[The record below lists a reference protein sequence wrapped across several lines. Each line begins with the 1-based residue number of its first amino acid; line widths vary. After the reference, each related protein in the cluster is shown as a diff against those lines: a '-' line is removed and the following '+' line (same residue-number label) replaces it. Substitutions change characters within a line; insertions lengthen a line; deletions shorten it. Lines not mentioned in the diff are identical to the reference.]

1 MGPRLARLAAA
12 ALVALPGC
20 GHAEP
25 VHSADGQQ
33 RARLAVWRVYMG
45 VACGKPN
52 WIGCDRVGLAIWL
65 PVRPRGLDASIGG
78 RSVAMRRQS
87 TVDAADYG
95 ARKHRP
101 LAYYVG
107 FLQPAGLMD
116 GPLRVQ
122 PDGGRRHW
130 TGLHPVEAKVR
141 LVAHYRNG
149 EASRRTLSVGL
160 AAGWG

>member
-1 MGPRLARLAAA
+1 LAAGIVLA
-12 ALVALPGC
+12 VLPGC
-20 GHAEP
+20 G
-25 VHSADGQQ
+25 QQ
-33 RARLAVWRVYMG
+33 DAVRPTPAPDPARLAVWRVYMG
-45 VACGKPN
+45 VSCGKPN

-65 PVRPRGLDASIGG
+65 PRRARRLEASIAG
-78 RSVAMRRQS
+78 RPVVMRRQS

-95 ARKHRP
+95 AKQHRP

-116 GPLRVQ
+116 GPLRVR

-130 TGLHPVEAKVR
+130 TGLHPLDAEVR
-141 LVAHYRNG
+141 LVAHYRG
-149 EASRRTLSVGL
+149 GKARRRTLSVPL